1 MLSWLKNYC
10 YSFDPQLSQGISE
23 IIGGRFAPPSLQ
35 DPLSEFTTG
44 YKCFDRYLQ
53 FQDDLIFRNLF
64 LFVFSYKV
72 VISSFYYF
80 VITGSLIP
88 LYTMVCRM
96 VLSILVGIDI

>member
-35 DPLSEFTTG
+35 DPLSVFTTG

-53 FQDDLIFRNLF
+53 FQDDLIFR
-64 LFVFSYKV
+64 YKV